1 MVTVNLYQ
9 STNSWCEALKRTE
22 RPHKK
27 TSLAESIKLPLKI
40 SFERQRLSA
49 ANLFIGKDDHS
60 SQPPPPT
67 FSLIFFGSYETHKTL
82 LAAVIIT
89 DVFDTPH

>member
-9 STNSWCEALKRTE
+9 STNSRCEALKRTKK
-22 RPHKK
+22 PHKK

-60 SQPPPPT
+60 SHLPLPT

-82 LAAVIIT
+82 LTAVIIT
-89 DVFDTPH
+89 DVFDIPH